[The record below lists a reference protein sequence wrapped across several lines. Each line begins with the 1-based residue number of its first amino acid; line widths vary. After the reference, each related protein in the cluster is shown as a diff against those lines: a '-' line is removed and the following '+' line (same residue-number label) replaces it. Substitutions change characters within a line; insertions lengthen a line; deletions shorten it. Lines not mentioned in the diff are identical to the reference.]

1 MNTDKLL
8 TLLDQ
13 HRDRQSTYRLLTA
26 RYRGAAK
33 DVAKQQAELTV
44 EAGDL
49 AEIIVTKPAS
59 ELVKVSPDE
68 IADAG
73 ISEAQIKRL
82 IAAKRLAE
90 RLQGECEVLAGD
102 LKQSQALADRLV
114 EYASQ
119 RGESVQL

>member
-26 RYRGAAK
+26 RYRSAAK

-49 AEIIVTKPAS
+49 AEIIVTKAAG
-59 ELVKVSPDE
+59 ELATISPDE

-73 ISEAQIKRL
+73 ISDAKIKHL

-90 RLQGECEVLAGD
+90 RLQGECEAQAGE
-102 LKQSQALADRLV
+102 LKQSQALAERLV